1 MSLTQLVQPYFVIA
15 FVPFFSSFRVLPQP
29 SMTGY
34 DREDDE
40 MNNKP
45 KRNEVS
51 PCLFIYFLS
60 IQTNFIF

>member
-1 MSLTQLVQPYFVIA
+1 MSLTQSVQQHFVNSSELS
-15 FVPFFSSFRVLPQP
+15 FFSFRVLPQP

-40 MNNKP
+40 VNNRP

-51 PCLFIYFLS
+51 PFFTS
-60 IQTNFIF
+60 MFNK